1 MLLCFSLH
9 LETSSY
15 EFPGPYIVGMT
26 GASGA
31 IYGIR
36 LVQELLQTGHDVH
49 LVLTEATWQVFQAEM
64 KLDISDRD
72 QVIHDLFNEHRD
84 HLHVYDL
91 HNYAAPIASGSFR
104 TKGMIVIPCSMGS
117 LSGMAIGASG
127 NLIERAADVMLK
139 EKRPLVI
146 VPRETP
152 LHQIQLENMLTLS
165 KAGATILPAM
175 PGFYHNPTTMEELI
189 DFVVGKAL
197 DVLGVE
203 HELFKRWG
211 SES

>member
-1 MLLCFSLH
+1 M
-9 LETSSY
+9 SSQ
-15 EFPGPYIVGMT
+15 GPYIVGMT

-36 LVQELLQTGHDVH
+36 LVQELLRTEHDVH

-64 KLDISDRD
+64 KLDITNRD
-72 QVIHDLFNEHRD
+72 QVINELFNEHQEN
-84 HLHVYDL
+84 LHVYDL

-139 EKRPLVI
+139 ERRPLVI

-175 PGFYHNPTTMEELI
+175 PGFYHNPTTMDEII

>member
-1 MLLCFSLH
+1 M
-9 LETSSY
+9 SSQ
-15 EFPGPYIVGMT
+15 GPYIVGMT
-26 GASGA
+26 GASGG

-36 LVQELLQTGHDVH
+36 LVQELLRTKHDVH

-64 KLDISDRD
+64 KLDITNRN
-72 QVIHDLFNEHRD
+72 QVLNDLFNENMEN
-84 HLHVYDL
+84 LHVYDL

-165 KAGATILPAM
+165 RAGATILPAM

-197 DVLGVE
+197 DSLGVE